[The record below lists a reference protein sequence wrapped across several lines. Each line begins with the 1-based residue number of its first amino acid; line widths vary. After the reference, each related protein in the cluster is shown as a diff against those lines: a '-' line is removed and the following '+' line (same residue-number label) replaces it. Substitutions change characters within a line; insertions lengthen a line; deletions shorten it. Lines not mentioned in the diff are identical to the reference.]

1 MPKSSTVPNSCG
13 TTKAIEVTDKVDVCE
28 FELNLIK
35 NQRKE
40 RNLRLCSMLISH
52 SFLPTIKKN
61 SVKKVNSVSRDKLF
75 KTAKATNKFFKQS
88 GFPTDNE

>member
-1 MPKSSTVPNSCG
+1 M
-13 TTKAIEVTDKVDVCE
+13 CE

-35 NQRKE
+35 NHNQRKE

-52 SFLPTIKKN
+52 SFLPTQTKAKKN
-61 SVKKVNSVSRDKLF
+61 SLKKASSVSRDKIF

-88 GFPTDNE
+88 GFPTGN